1 MQNFKLNFAKVP
13 VIVVSA
19 MTVDSWLRDRFE
31 KKNHVTKDELVEFIS
46 NQKTL
51 ETRNLELEKK
61 FAKIEFE
68 KSELSGQYNSL
79 SKFYAKYDG
88 LVGEIKDLDTKF
100 KSQSVDP
107 NGPELKAQ
115 LDSKLEELTQIMSEN
130 REALGNFHSSLNHYM
145 KSHNIPG
152 SDSTNFNKF
161 TDNKTIN
168 TNTEQKLLE
177 DVDSDDPLQMSALT
191 PVDEFLKSY
200 KEFLSTLSSEQLGCL
215 SNALGFM
222 IIFIFF
228 TSIVFMQFGDY
239 LINSLNLEQKYPKL
253 VKYLTYRKNI
263 NNYSLLFN
271 FTVIYVTLIIF
282 FFLNIFMVFY

>member
-1 MQNFKLNFAKVP
+1 M
-13 VIVVSA
+13 
-19 MTVDSWLRDRFE
+19 
-31 KKNHVTKDELVEFIS
+31 TKDELAEIIS

-51 ETRNLELEKK
+51 ETQNLELQNKV
-61 FAKIEFE
+61 AKIEFE

-79 SKFYAKYDG
+79 SKFYAKYNG

-100 KSQSVDP
+100 KSQSKDP
-107 NGPELKAQ
+107 INPELKAQ

-130 REALGNFHSSLNHYM
+130 QEALKNFHSSLHHYI

-152 SDSTNFNKF
+152 NDSAKFYKF
-161 TDNKTIN
+161 TNSKAIN

-177 DVDSDDPLQMSALT
+177 DVDSDDPLQMSTLT

-215 SNALGFM
+215 SNALGFS

-228 TSIVFMQFGDY
+228 TSIVIMQFGDY
-239 LINSLNLEQKYPKL
+239 LINSLNLEQKYPKIA
-253 VKYLTYRKNI
+253 KFLTYRKNI

-271 FTVIYVTLIIF
+271 FTVIYITLIIF